1 MENCRKIPTTYA
13 SLLCTMDTVHLST
26 FADRLEMKETRERE
40 RERERERDESLAV
53 SSLDD
58 QNVHVHKW
66 KLA

>member
-40 RERERERDESLAV
+40 RERDESLAV